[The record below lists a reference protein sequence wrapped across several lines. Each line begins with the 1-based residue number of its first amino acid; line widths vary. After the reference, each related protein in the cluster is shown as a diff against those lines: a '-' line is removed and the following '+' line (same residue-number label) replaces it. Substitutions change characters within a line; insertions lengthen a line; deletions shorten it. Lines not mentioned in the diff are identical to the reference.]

1 MRGLKEGVSGE
12 VKERGEGAMLQVRLK
27 YEKIVSDLE

>member
-12 VKERGEGAMLQVRLK
+12 VKERGKVARLQVRLK